1 MCQALRV
8 KWTKQRY
15 IEIMLNDWSKMQG
28 IYLQHFIGGALCL
41 PAVLGYNQPW
51 ACSLACLGVLSEMG
65 WEMSDMADI
74 VITRSTAI
82 DGKERIPDTLV
93 MIMTIHHSMTL
104 TLGLPLVM
112 KYRNLREL
120 HLLTFNLQWAAAL
133 AIGANEYCKTLDL
146 NDMRQLWTFRIMNGI
161 CFGIMA
167 WMRGVYWL
175 YLCFQLHTRLYDD
188 GEYTM
193 FCVGIVI
200 TILITGFNFLLC
212 IYPFGKKMLKFGS
225 RNSKSR
231 RNNTKERKEEQQ
243 EEEETEQRSERQG
256 GGVCTSASNTSL
268 MEKGE

>member
-1 MCQALRV
+1 
-8 KWTKQRY
+8 
-15 IEIMLNDWSKMQG
+15 
-28 IYLQHFIGGALCL
+28 
-41 PAVLGYNQPW
+41 
-51 ACSLACLGVLSEMG
+51 
-65 WEMSDMADI
+65 
-74 VITRSTAI
+74 
-82 DGKERIPDTLV
+82 
-93 MIMTIHHSMTL
+93 MTIHHSMTL

-146 NDMRQLWTFRIMNGI
+146 NDKQQLWTFRIMNGI

-167 WMRGVYWL
+167 WMRGIYWL

-200 TILITGFNFLLC
+200 TILITGFNFILC
-212 IYPFGKKMLKFGS
+212 IYPFGK
-225 RNSKSR
+225 N
-231 RNNTKERKEEQQ
+231 RK
-243 EEEETEQRSERQG
+243 QG
-256 GGVCTSASNTSL
+256 GGVCTSASNNSL